1 MIAPFLNSHGW
12 KSAGILVPD
21 DLPRLIQTDSRK
33 VAAGQWFVPI
43 VGENHDGHDYIRSAL
58 EKGASG
64 FLYAKPYKPD
74 ADIQARGVAVADT
87 MQALQD
93 LAAWWRQQQKQC
105 RIVGITG
112 SSGKTSV
119 KELTAAMLE
128 AVGPS
133 LKTEGSFNNELGVPL
148 TLFRLNAM
156 HRFAVIEMGARH
168 KGDISFLS
176 RIVQQDVGTLINV
189 GTAHIGEFGG
199 AEKILEAKMEIAIAP
214 RTVYLRDDERIHKAM
229 SALPKKDSISFG
241 YHAEADVRVLSAV
254 CDTEG
259 HTHLELSVCGGKRSL
274 DLPYYHQS
282 HALNVAAAISIGLS
296 FGLSVEA
303 CEPGLQNF
311 SGVKGRF
318 RVHRQG
324 GFTLVDDAYNANPQS
339 MRAGLDTIR
348 AAFPTAKKVLVLGD
362 MRELGQETEKAHR
375 EIGAFCATS
384 IKPELLVTVG
394 ESSRWLQEEARKA
407 GIAADRTLHFSD
419 VEALL
424 KELDGIRKR
433 GDLLYVKASNSLRL
447 SKIIDMLVTA

>member
-1 MIAPFLNSHGW
+1 MIASFMNSHAW
-12 KSAGILVPD
+12 ISAGVAVPE

-33 VAAGQWFVPI
+33 VTPGQWFVPI
-43 VGENHDGHDYIRSAL
+43 VGANHDGHDYIRSAL

-64 FLYAKPYKPD
+64 FLHAASYKPD
-74 ADIQARGVAVADT
+74 ADIRARGVAVSDT
-87 MQALQD
+87 MKALQD
-93 LAAWWRQQQKQC
+93 LAAWWRQNMQQC

-119 KELTAAMLE
+119 KELCAAMLE
-128 AVGPS
+128 AIGPT

-148 TLFRLNAM
+148 TLFRLTPG

-168 KGDISFLS
+168 KGDIDFLS
-176 RIVQQDVGTLINV
+176 RIVQQNVGTLINV
-189 GTAHIGEFGG
+189 GTAHVGEFGG
-199 AEKILEAKMEIAIAP
+199 TDKILEAKMEIAVAP
-214 RTVYLRDDERIHKAM
+214 RNVYLRDDERIHKAM
-229 SALPKKDSISFG
+229 AALGNKDNLSFG
-241 YHAEADVRVLSAV
+241 CHPEADVRVLSAL
-254 CDTEG
+254 CDDSG
-259 HTHLELSVCGGKRSL
+259 RTHLELSVCGKKRLL

-282 HALNVAAAISIGLS
+282 HALNVAAAITIGLS

-348 AAFPTAKKVLVLGD
+348 AAFPSAKKVLVLGD
-362 MRELGQETEKAHR
+362 MRELGSETEKAHR

-394 ESSRWLQEEARKA
+394 DSSRWLQEEARKA
-407 GIAADRTLHFSD
+407 GIAAERTLHFND
-419 VEALL
+419 VDALL
-424 KELDGIRKR
+424 AELDGIRKR
-433 GDLLYVKASNSLRL
+433 GDLLYVKASNSLKL
-447 SKIIDMLVTA
+447 SKIIDMLLTA